1 MGFAPRVVLLAGLVL
16 LTNWFFIARAHQPR
30 MDLLF
35 AAFILMAQT
44 ALFRATQ
51 GERLLPRPMAVAGL
65 AMGMAALTKG
75 PLGVALPLAGFALFL
90 LRQRRGWLLDSR
102 EAGLAVAVVLALAFA
117 YLAGVVAV
125 EGWGFVRSVAVDQI
139 WVRVVRSV
147 DLSEPVYAYVPM
159 LAAALLPWS
168 VVLAWLIWR
177 GVSQLG
183 WRGLFAPSRGQP
195 LRCPICG
202 PAFLAVWR

>member
-1 MGFAPRVVLLAGLVL
+1 
-16 LTNWFFIARAHQPR
+16 
-30 MDLLF
+30 
-35 AAFILMAQT
+35 
-44 ALFRATQ
+44 
-51 GERLLPRPMAVAGL
+51 MAVAGL
-65 AMGMAALTKG
+65 AMAALTKG

-90 LRQRRGWLLDSR
+90 LRQRRGWLLVSR

-139 WVRVVRSV
+139 WVRAVRSV
-147 DLSEPVYAYVPM
+147 DLSEPAYAYVPM

-183 WRGLFAPSRGQP
+183 WP
-195 LRCPICG
+195 
-202 PAFLAVWR
+202 PAFLHQAGASPCAVLSVGLRSWQFGGNFGAGLQDRFPAGAASGSCCPDYRGWD

>member
-1 MGFAPRVVLLAGLVL
+1 
-16 LTNWFFIARAHQPR
+16 

-35 AAFILMAQT
+35 GALILTDQT

-51 GERLLPRPMAVAGL
+51 AERVVPRRMGV

-90 LRQRRGWLLDSR
+90 LRQRRGWLLVSC
-102 EAGLAVAVVLALAFA
+102 EAGLAVAVVLALAFG